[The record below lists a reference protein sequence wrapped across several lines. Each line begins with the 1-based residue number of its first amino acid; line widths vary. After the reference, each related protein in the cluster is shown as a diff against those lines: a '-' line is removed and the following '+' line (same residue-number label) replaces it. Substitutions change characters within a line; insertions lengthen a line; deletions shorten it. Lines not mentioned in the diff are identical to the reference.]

1 MNIQD
6 LENIKQY
13 KMNVSIILINNN
25 GYLAIRHTQKEFLKK
40 KYYGTDPKGNL
51 TMPNF
56 QSVVKA
62 FGLNY
67 IKVEKY
73 SQIKSAINY
82 ILNNQTPKVCEIIT
96 DEEQSSLFKQGY
108 KKIENGKFEPQ
119 DLEEMHPFFEKSVSN
134 TNN

>member
-1 MNIQD
+1 
-6 LENIKQY
+6 
-13 KMNVSIILINNN
+13 
-25 GYLAIRHTQKEFLKK
+25 
-40 KYYGTDPKGNL
+40 
-51 TMPNF
+51 MPNF

-62 FGLNY
+62 FGLSY

-82 ILNNQTPKVCEIIT
+82 ILKNQTPKVCEIIA

-108 KKIENGKFEPQ
+108 KSNPNGTFTPQ
-119 DLEEMHPFFEKSVSN
+119 PLSEMHPFLNTPIAN